1 MGKRDHWTEERR
13 EAERTK
19 NRERMARARELMTPE
34 ERSAEAARRKM
45 REAGK
50 AERDPSW
57 AKAKRNRRS
66 KVLRT
71 YFQAR
76 KDDPAFWSKRNSY
89 LARWRKERR
98 IDEEFDAFMERIES
112 GGVECD

>member
-1 MGKRDHWTEERR
+1 MSKRDHYTPEQR
-13 EAERTK
+13 EAERVK
-19 NRERMARARELMTPE
+19 NRERMARARAKMTPE
-34 ERSAEAARRKM
+34 ERSAEAARRKK

-71 YFQAR
+71 YFETR

-98 IDEEFDAFMERIES
+98 INEEFEAFMERIES
-112 GGVECD
+112 GGVDRD